1 MKKITV
7 LALTLALGSF
17 ALFRI
22 LDAQDAKININGPGG
37 QPALAVIDFRGS
49 GAAQAQMSAFNGTL
63 FTDLQTSGIFK
74 MVPKSLYPLQNP
86 QRPEDLRPASGQGM
100 ALADWAGSPVNASHL
115 AYGYTADQN
124 GTLVLYGYL
133 NATNAPGS
141 QPLLFKRYFGSLDEG
156 GARKVAHEFAADI
169 IAQFGGASL
178 AGTKIYFVS
187 SRTGAKEIWSMDYD
201 GSNQKQLTFNRSIN
215 IEPAVS
221 PDGTRVAY
229 VSFAKGTPR
238 IMVMDSSSGRT
249 LQFYNQQASLN
260 SSPSFSQ
267 DGGKIYYSSSVSGT
281 AQIYVADLD
290 GRNFRRISNSRAVEV
305 EPKIN
310 PKSPGTMAFSSGRSG
325 PEQIY
330 QGNTDGGDVQQL
342 TDGTGEA
349 SNPSWN
355 PDGVHLLYAWTR
367 GYAQGAFNIFLIDT
381 ASRHYDQLTS
391 GAGRNENPSWAPDG
405 RHLCFMSTRTGSAQ
419 IWTML
424 ADGTQLKRL
433 TTTGQNL
440 SPAWGKGN

>member
-1 MKKITV
+1 
-7 LALTLALGSF
+7 
-17 ALFRI
+17 
-22 LDAQDAKININGPGG
+22 
-37 QPALAVIDFRGS
+37 
-49 GAAQAQMSAFNGTL
+49 
-63 FTDLQTSGIFK
+63 
-74 MVPKSLYPLQNP
+74 
-86 QRPEDLRPASGQGM
+86 
-100 ALADWAGSPVNASHL
+100 
-115 AYGYTADQN
+115 
-124 GTLVLYGYL
+124 
-133 NATNAPGS
+133 
-141 QPLLFKRYFGSLDEG
+141 
-156 GARKVAHEFAADI
+156 
-169 IAQFGGASL
+169 
-178 AGTKIYFVS
+178 
-187 SRTGAKEIWSMDYD
+187 
-201 GSNQKQLTFNRSIN
+201 
-215 IEPAVS
+215 
-221 PDGTRVAY
+221 
-229 VSFAKGTPR
+229 
-238 IMVMDSSSGRT
+238 
-249 LQFYNQQASLN
+249 
-260 SSPSFSQ
+260 
-267 DGGKIYYSSSVSGT
+267 VSGT

-367 GYAQGAFNIFLIDT
+367 GYAQGAFNIFLMDT

>member
-133 NATNAPGS
+133 NVTNAPGS

-156 GARKVAHEFAADI
+156 GARKVAHEFA
-169 IAQFGGASL
+169 QFGVASL

-367 GYAQGAFNIFLIDT
+367 GYAQGAFNIFLMDT